1 LSGGAIETEEKTDPA
16 VNHGDGDKM
25 HGTLKAS
32 IAKPAKHS
40 LCSVRKKTI
49 PTTRRTIVSTESLR
63 VERSLPNMN
72 GDFENVL
79 KPTKKSY

>member
-1 LSGGAIETEEKTDPA
+1 
-16 VNHGDGDKM
+16 M
-25 HGTLKAS
+25 HGALKAS

-40 LCSVRKKTI
+40 LCSVREKDNPDDEADNCKYGI
-49 PTTRRTIVSTESLR
+49 AR

-72 GDFENVL
+72 ADFENVL